1 MLSELTEKIVV
12 PIALVSG
19 SVADALTLVPDI
31 DPVGV
36 PVAEST
42 EDEAKP
48 EAVLEAKPE
57 TEPVFVLGV
66 N

>member
-19 SVADALTLVPDI
+19 SVADALTLVPGI
-31 DPVGV
+31 DPDGV
-36 PVAEST
+36 PVNKST
-42 EDEAKP
+42 EDEATP
-48 EAVLEAKPE
+48 EAALEAKPE
-57 TEPVFVLGV
+57 TEPAFVFRV